1 MNRKNWTHKAEP
13 KLKTNASL
21 DVQRW
26 QSEHIK
32 AAIQQADAGRL
43 INHEEL
49 KRMVK
54 RWRQERD
61 TRA

>member
-1 MNRKNWTHKAEP
+1 MNRKNRTHKAEP

-21 DVQRW
+21 DVQQW

-43 INHEEL
+43 IEHEEL